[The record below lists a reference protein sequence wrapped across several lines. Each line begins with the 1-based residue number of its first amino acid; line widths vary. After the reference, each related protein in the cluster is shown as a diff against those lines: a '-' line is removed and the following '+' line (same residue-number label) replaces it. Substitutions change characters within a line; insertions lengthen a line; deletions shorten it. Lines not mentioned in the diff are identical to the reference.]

1 MTVARKSFSGT
12 AVPSSINGGI
22 TNVATTLVLNTTT
35 GWPDGTNGRT
45 PAKIDPGLATEEDIT
60 YLTRAGSNV
69 TGVLR
74 GQNGTA
80 ASAHSNGA
88 VIIHGWSAGEAD
100 EVYQHMSDTEADP
113 HSAKLL
119 NTTRH
124 DLTSRHTAGT
134 VIPTAAPTSSA
145 PGDASATGAGPNL
158 ANALHK
164 HARESWGLV
173 GDIVGDTPG
182 STAAAGATGKVADAG
197 HRHAREAWGLVG
209 DIAASAPSDTAL
221 AGATGKVADAGH
233 RHAREAPSG
242 GGFTFPAWTAYTPS
256 WVTSGTAPTIGNGSL
271 VGAYFQNGKF
281 LQFRIVLNIGST
293 TNVGTGSWFLS
304 MPGGFTLAG
313 AYNFLVEGQI
323 GSTILRGS
331 CDPFLAGSI
340 QPRLPS
346 LTDPPLQLVTNTFP
360 AAWVSGSRLI
370 IFGNGEIS

>member
-158 ANALHK
+158 ANAQHK
-164 HARESWGLV
+164 HARES
-173 GDIVGDTPG
+173 
-182 STAAAGATGKVADAG
+182 
-197 HRHAREAWGLVG
+197 WGLVG

-242 GGFTFPAWTAYTPS
+242 GGTPSFPASTSYT
-256 WVTSGTAPTIGNGSL
+256 VTPANLTIGNGAILGRYIQAGKMVFIEVYLQWGTTTSSSGTWNFNL
-271 VGAYFQNGKF
+271 PPGMVAAFNQVLHAMVNVVNGTNLF
-281 LQFRIVLNIGST
+281 LPATAQINISGNNFAVFSPSNSQIHGQT
-293 TNVGTGSWFLS
+293 LSGTWPGVWASNDS
-304 MPGGFTLAG
+304 MMF
-313 AYNFLVEGQI
+313 
-323 GSTILRGS
+323 
-331 CDPFLAGSI
+331 
-340 QPRLPS
+340 
-346 LTDPPLQLVTNTFP
+346 
-360 AAWVSGSRLI
+360 SGWI
-370 IFGNGEIS
+370 EIA